1 MDKTHEYK
9 IGYDDGFKEGYLNA
23 FEHYDKHLLMA
34 HLCSPQKIIVTTE
47 EFERIKKKEKN
58 DY

>member
-9 IGYDDGFKEGYLNA
+9 IGYDDGFKEGYLKA
-23 FEHYDKHLLMA
+23 FEQYDKHLLMA

-47 EFERIKKKEKN
+47 EFERIKNEGV
-58 DY
+58 